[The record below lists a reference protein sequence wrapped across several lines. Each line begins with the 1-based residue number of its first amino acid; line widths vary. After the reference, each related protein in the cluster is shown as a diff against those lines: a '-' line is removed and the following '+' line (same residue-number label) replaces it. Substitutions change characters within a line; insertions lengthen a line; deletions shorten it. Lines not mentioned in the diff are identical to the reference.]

1 MSVQTR
7 PGITG
12 RYAWYVLAI
21 LLCVYSVNWM
31 DRYVLVILLEP
42 IKRDLRLSDTALGLL
57 SGFAFALVYSLA
69 GIPIARWA
77 DRGTRRSVISLGLG
91 IWSLMTA
98 LSGFAV
104 TFTQLMIARFGVALG
119 ESACSPPACSLI
131 ADYFPAHRRAT
142 AFAVYGVGI
151 SIGMALGLIVGG
163 WANEFYGW
171 RVAFMIAGLP
181 GLILALIV
189 RFTIREPL
197 RGQSEQYPVDTSFHS
212 LTDTARIILSRKS
225 FLAAAV
231 GLGLFSFSG
240 NAFETWTPVYLMRLY
255 HMSTGTIGAWMGP
268 IEGVGGVIGTMA
280 GGLLADRLGMRDIRW
295 YLWMPAAAAGAMVL
309 CMWVFLHTSTSQ
321 TSMFLFYFATILCS
335 ASFMAPVVAIAQ
347 RIMPVRMRTLATALL
362 YLLLNLIG
370 PGTGPVVAGMLNDA
384 LVGAYGVEAVR
395 VSLTITLLGA
405 LGGIA
410 LMLYAARQLPH
421 DVDFADRRER
431 LSQTGAQPVEAS

>member
-1 MSVQTR
+1 
-7 PGITG
+7 
-12 RYAWYVLAI
+12 
-21 LLCVYSVNWM
+21 
-31 DRYVLVILLEP
+31 
-42 IKRDLRLSDTALGLL
+42 
-57 SGFAFALVYSLA
+57 
-69 GIPIARWA
+69 
-77 DRGTRRSVISLGLG
+77 
-91 IWSLMTA
+91 
-98 LSGFAV
+98 
-104 TFTQLMIARFGVALG
+104 
-119 ESACSPPACSLI
+119 
-131 ADYFPAHRRAT
+131 
-142 AFAVYGVGI
+142 
-151 SIGMALGLIVGG
+151 
-163 WANEFYGW
+163 
-171 RVAFMIAGLP
+171 
-181 GLILALIV
+181 
-189 RFTIREPL
+189 
-197 RGQSEQYPVDTSFHS
+197 
-212 LTDTARIILSRKS
+212 
-225 FLAAAV
+225 
-231 GLGLFSFSG
+231 
-240 NAFETWTPVYLMRLY
+240 
-255 HMSTGTIGAWMGP
+255 
-268 IEGVGGVIGTMA
+268 
-280 GGLLADRLGMRDIRW
+280 MRDIRW